1 MNQEM
6 NLHQAFNVEID
17 NEYIVTSDL
26 YTDHVLANVNDV
38 FCRHAMILYLNIL
51 QTMQL
56 YILRSIQMRWTS
68 LFRERNCFSLC
79 IWYVC

>member
-26 YTDHVLANVNDV
+26 YTDHVSTNVNDV
-38 FCRHAMILYLNIL
+38 FCRHVMILYLNIL

-56 YILRSIQMRWTS
+56 YILRSIQIQWTS
-68 LFRERNCFSLC
+68 LFRERNCFLSIL
-79 IWYVC
+79 YVC